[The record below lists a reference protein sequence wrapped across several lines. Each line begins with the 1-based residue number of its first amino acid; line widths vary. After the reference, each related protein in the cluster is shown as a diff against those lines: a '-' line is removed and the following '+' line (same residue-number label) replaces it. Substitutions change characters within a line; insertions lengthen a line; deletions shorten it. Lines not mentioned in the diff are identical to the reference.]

1 VSDTV
6 SIEPLV
12 FISFNFFSEMMEQM
26 LSSNQEK
33 IDCHY
38 IPVVDIRYTE
48 GHCYTNYVNSF
59 CSRLYCMTIIL
70 SFVFSHSFLKT
81 KSHQCTNTCNESS

>member
-1 VSDTV
+1 MSDTV

-59 CSRLYCMTIIL
+59 CIA
-70 SFVFSHSFLKT
+70 
-81 KSHQCTNTCNESS
+81 